1 MLHIEL
7 DDHDGHIICRPI
19 GDVDASSVSLFRQ
32 VLAEV
37 AVGTRLVIDV
47 SKVYFLDSAGLAALI
62 GGIRRA
68 RERGG
73 DVAIACERP
82 RLSRLLRLVGLDRI
96 VTVADD
102 VATAVA
108 ALKVST
114 VSAS

>member
-1 MLHIEL
+1 MLQIEL
-7 DDHDGHIICRPI
+7 DDHDGHTICRPI

-32 VLAEV
+32 VLAEI
-37 AVGTRLVIDV
+37 AVGPLLVIDM
-47 SKVYFLDSAGLAALI
+47 SRVYFLDSAGLAALI

-82 RLSRLLRLVGLDRI
+82 RLSRLLRLVGVDRI

-102 VATAVA
+102 VSTAVA
-108 ALKVST
+108 ALA
-114 VSAS
+114 VSAVTAR